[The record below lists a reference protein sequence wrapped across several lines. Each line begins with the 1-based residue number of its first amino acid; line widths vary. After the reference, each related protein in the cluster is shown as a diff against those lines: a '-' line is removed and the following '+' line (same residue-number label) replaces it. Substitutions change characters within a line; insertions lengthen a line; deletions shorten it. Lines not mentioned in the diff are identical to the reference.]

1 MTEIEYEVVLFLI
14 HHDVACQ
21 LTRSKAKSLE
31 RDSEKVTLKFRKHI
45 LQGETMEEVI
55 FFFYAGQISDFF
67 FPLSTCYL

>member
-55 FFFYAGQISDFF
+55 LCG
-67 FPLSTCYL
+67 TNH